1 MINTPTIDSRI
12 ITLDNIICTNI
23 DSIPAEDRGFLS
35 QNILAQL
42 RKLVEHV
49 DLKIYFMDQGKELE
63 INQDNFKQAEKH
75 IAARKG
81 TKFLNDFH
89 NFLQISESHYI
100 TNDDSA
106 ERLMLK
112 YYAYYII

>member
-1 MINTPTIDSRI
+1 MINTPIIDSRI
-12 ITLDNIICTNI
+12 ITLDKIICTNI
-23 DSIPAEDRGFLS
+23 DSISAEERDFLS

-49 DLKIYFMDQGKELE
+49 DLKIYFMDKGKELE

-75 IAARKG
+75 IATRKG

-89 NFLQISESHYI
+89 NFYKFQNHIIL
-100 TNDDSA
+100 
-106 ERLMLK
+106 LMMTVLK
-112 YYAYYII
+112 D